1 MSDSYCYDDS
11 DVLINRFGITDPMCL
26 DITERGLSELYA
38 KEILNRRN
46 ITVNGWG
53 LNTLSRIHKALFGDV
68 YPWAG
73 HVRTIGIG
81 KDGLGFCDVQDIKPA
96 LSEMKNDIESLPERK
111 GLGEFV
117 RDIAAIHAVLNSV
130 HPFREGN
137 GRTMRTFLTLYA
149 RSKGYD
155 LDYGLYPKEM
165 QLAADRSALSED
177 ADSSA
182 LAVMYASI
190 TSPYEGRQRITV
202 VRGASVKEPLIGER
216 KREAYRER

>member
-1 MSDSYCYDDS
+1 MDDPYCYPDS
-11 DVLINRFGITDPMCL
+11 EVLRNKFGIRSLAVL
-26 DITERGLSELYA
+26 DAVERNETEARA
-38 KEILNRRN
+38 NEILNRN
-46 ITVNGWG
+46 NVTVNGWG

-81 KDGLGFCDVQDIKPA
+81 KDGIGFCDVQDIKPA
-96 LSEMKNDIESLPERK
+96 LSEMKNDIGFLPERK

-149 RSKGYD
+149 RSRGYD

-182 LAVMYASI
+182 LAVMYASM

-202 VRGASVKEPLIGER
+202 VRGASVKEPLIGEG
-216 KREAYRER
+216 KREVCRER